1 MTTGFLFIRLI
12 MEKGDLRIGENT
24 VVHCAT
30 EQDSVKV
37 LTIAHKLGYKWSVGE
52 DYLFRSYWKI
62 NEEETCY
69 SLHSGRH
76 STFSYYKK
84 TGYEMIT
91 AQEFLKLHNMMTE
104 KEIKEYNDF
113 KDGDLVQQVNGE
125 CDTIYELCQIHPKL
139 FSIINTGNNSACYN
153 LYSLRDIQDVFKLYV
168 SPENIFPDEPKAIE
182 LTLDEI
188 AAKFGLPVS
197 QIKIKK

>member
-1 MTTGFLFIRLI
+1 

-84 TGYEMIT
+84 TGYEIIT
-91 AQEFLKLHNMMTE
+91 AQEFLKLHNMMTK
-104 KEIKEYNDF
+104 KEIEEYKDF
-113 KDGDLVQQVNGE
+113 KDGDLVLNRE
-125 CDTIYELCQIHPKL
+125 KEKFELCQVHPKMFAL
-139 FSIINTGNNSACYN
+139 RNIENDSACFV
-153 LYSLRDIQDVFKLYV
+153 LFTLSEIQKDFKLYV
-168 SPENIFPDEPKAIE
+168 APENILPDEPKAIE

-188 AAKFGLPVS
+188 AEKFGLPVS

>member
-1 MTTGFLFIRLI
+1 

-37 LTIAHKLGYKWSVGE
+37 LTIAHKLGYRWDCGE
-52 DYLFRSYWKI
+52 DYLSRNYWKI
-62 NEEETCY
+62 NREETCY
-69 SLHSGRH
+69 NLHSGRH
-76 STFSYYKK
+76 SIFSYYKQS
-84 TGYEMIT
+84 GYEIIT
-91 AQEFLKLHNMMTE
+91 AQEFLKLHNMVTK
-104 KEIKEYNDF
+104 KEIEEYKDF
-113 KDGDLVQQVNGE
+113 KDGDLVQGLNGSSN
-125 CDTIYELCQIHPKL
+125 TIYELCQIHPKI
-139 FSIINTGNNSACYN
+139 FAIRDAKKDTAKECF
-153 LYSLRDIQDVFKLYV
+153 YSLKEIQERFKLYV
-168 SPENIFPDEPKAIE
+168 APENILPDEPKAIE